1 MIKYLQYG
9 PKSISRVSFKKYP
22 SVFKP
27 SVGTPR
33 GLFFLLLHSQSGADV
48 SLARVWDERKSGC
61 FCRAYLLRN
70 FNISF
75 SHGCNC
81 HYRFLTNMLHLD
93 PNEHVVLEVRKHWI
107 VFFAQGFFLIVSAFL
122 PLVGYEFLV
131 HLVPLQLPTGVNI
144 SGIFPLLYILWIL
157 TLWIVFF
164 VQWTSY
170 YLDVWYITE
179 KRIIDVEQ
187 KGFFDREVSSIRFD
201 KVQDVSVEV
210 RGIIATFLNFG
221 NVEVQTASETGGS
234 FSMRSAANP
243 ELIRKTV
250 FTTHN
255 EQSER
260 TQRVQIIDTHGPDIL
275 NI

>member
-1 MIKYLQYG
+1 
-9 PKSISRVSFKKYP
+9 
-22 SVFKP
+22 
-27 SVGTPR
+27 
-33 GLFFLLLHSQSGADV
+33 
-48 SLARVWDERKSGC
+48 
-61 FCRAYLLRN
+61 
-70 FNISF
+70 
-75 SHGCNC
+75 
-81 HYRFLTNMLHLD
+81 MLHLD

-107 VFFAQGFFLIVSAFL
+107 VFFAQGFFLLIAAFL
-122 PLVGYEFLV
+122 PFIGYEFFV
-131 HLVPLQLPTGVNI
+131 HLVPLQLPAGLSI
-144 SGIFPLLYILWIL
+144 AGFLSFLYILWIL
-157 TLWIVFF
+157 TLWITFF

-221 NVEVQTASETGGS
+221 NVEVQTASETGGN

-250 FTTHN
+250 FATHN

-260 TQRVQIIDTHGPDIL
+260 TQKVQIIDTHGPDIL